1 MRRWFV
7 IPAIV
12 VFAVTVPLLLGPV
25 TRAAE
30 KFTEVIIRNDASDPV
45 VVSGSVQVDP
55 RSPVSVQG
63 TVQVSGETKVQTDP
77 EQPTTVI
84 NIADESHIITTQ
96 YCSADATIFNPN
108 LGLST
113 RFAGL
118 VPTGKRL
125 VIDYVSVY
133 VTAPSGERSSA
144 FVRAWDPLSP
154 IKDEKHGRVFIPLS
168 FQGNFDPIGTGAWA
182 VMDGTTTL
190 RSFADEGWYI
200 DVVFPTSDN
209 PKSGTWTCQATV
221 MAHVVPKIPGLIQQN
236 P

>member
-1 MRRWFV
+1 MRRWFF

-12 VFAVTVPLLLGPV
+12 VFAVTVPLLIGPAS
-25 TRAAE
+25 RAAE
-30 KFTEVIIRNDASDPV
+30 KFTEVIIRNDPSNPV
-45 VVSGSVQVDP
+45 AVSGQVQVDP
-55 RSPVSVQG
+55 RSPVSVSG
-63 TVQVSGETKVQTDP
+63 NVVVSNEPTVQTDP
-77 EQPTTVI
+77 EKPATVI
-84 NIADESHIITTQ
+84 DIGDESHLITTQ
-96 YCSADATIFNPN
+96 YCSEDATIFNPN

-118 VPTGKRL
+118 VPSGKRL

-133 VTAPSGERSSA
+133 VTAPTGERSSA
-144 FVRAWDPLSP
+144 FVRAWNPLSP

-168 FQGNFDPIGTGAWA
+168 VQGNFDPINTGGWA

-200 DVVFPTSDN
+200 DVVFPTSAN
-209 PKSGTWTCQATV
+209 PTSGTWTCQATV
-221 MAHVVPKIPGLIQQN
+221 MAHVVPKISGLIQQN